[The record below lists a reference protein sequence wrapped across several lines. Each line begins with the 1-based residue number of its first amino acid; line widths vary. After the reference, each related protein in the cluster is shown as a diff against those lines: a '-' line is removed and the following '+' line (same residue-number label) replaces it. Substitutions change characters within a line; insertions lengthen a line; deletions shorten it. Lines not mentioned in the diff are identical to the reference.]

1 MAGTHRRHLPL
12 LILAA
17 MMLTLVPAGSAPGED
32 DWVPD
37 RTVTWTPDEGPV
49 VLSESLT
56 LDGTTRLVIEA
67 GVEVRLDP
75 LVGIQIKGH
84 LDVRGTEAEPVMF
97 TPNASGP
104 IGPDS
109 WESVR
114 LMSES
119 AGRLHRVEHAV
130 FQGARTG
137 LLVSST
143 AVLVQDCEFFVNRYG
158 IVARGGAD
166 AEVRTSRFINN
177 SALGLEWE
185 EGSTGL
191 AVGCHFQDNV
201 VGVYMYNS
209 SAPLVEGCT
218 FEANYHHV
226 SFANRSIGTVRSCTF
241 RGAIGEA
248 YECYGGSA
256 PLLVDVSFEEQE
268 DDGIHIREA
277 SRPMMVGGTPV
288 SNLVVDSK
296 DEASYVIA
304 MAWITVEVRKDGGGR
319 LPGANVTIQGAS
331 GATFTRGTTDGEGML
346 EDALMSLYTS
356 SSSGGHD
363 RENPHRVTVEWR
375 GHEQTFVVDPRDL
388 DNDRV
393 LALEMDIDPP
403 EPGGWGFLP
412 NVVVLLVISL
422 VAIAAAWWYTQRQ

>member
-1 MAGTHRRHLPL
+1 
-12 LILAA
+12 
-17 MMLTLVPAGSAPGED
+17 MMLALVPATSAPGED
-32 DWVPD
+32 DWVPE
-37 RTVTWTPDEGPV
+37 RTVTWTPEDGPV
-49 VLSESLT
+49 VLNASLT
-56 LDGTTRLVIEA
+56 LDETTRLVIEA
-67 GVEVRLDP
+67 GVEVRLDI

-84 LDVRGTEAEPVMF
+84 LDVRGTAGEPVLF
-97 TPNASGP
+97 TANTSGP

-119 AGRLHRVEHAV
+119 AGRLHRLEHAV

-137 LLVSST
+137 LQVSST
-143 AVLVQDCEFFVNRYG
+143 AAMVQDCEFMGNRYG
-158 IVARGGAD
+158 IVARSGAHV
-166 AEVRTSRFINN
+166 EVRASNFVNN

-185 EGSTGL
+185 EGSTGM
-191 AVGCHFQDNV
+191 AVDCHFQDNV
-201 VGVYMYNS
+201 VGVYMYKVTGPQVVS
-209 SAPLVEGCT
+209 CT

-226 SFANRSIGTVRSCTF
+226 SFANRSNGTVRSCTF
-241 RGAIGEA
+241 RGATGEA

-256 PLLVDVSFEEQE
+256 PLLVDVTFEQQE

-296 DEASYVIA
+296 DEASYVVA
-304 MAWITVEVRKDGGGR
+304 MAWITVEVRKDDGGG
-319 LPGANVTIQGAS
+319 LPGANVTIEGAS
-331 GATFTRGTTDGEGML
+331 GANFTRGTTDGEGVL

-375 GHEQTFVVDPRDL
+375 GQEQTFVVDPRDL

-393 LALEMDIDPP
+393 LSLEMDIDPP
-403 EPGGWGFLP
+403 EPGGWGFVP
-412 NVVVLLVISL
+412 NVVILLVISL
-422 VAIAAAWWYTQRQ
+422 VAIAVAWWYTRRQ